1 MLEIIAPTL
10 WATFAAYA
18 VWYLTAAK
26 DYVPLTRRE
35 AEILWKIHRQN
46 ANCNAKKWHVVRHK
60 GKIIGFKCECGYKHV
75 QKRPITISQ
84 PKLS

>member
-18 VWYLTAAK
+18 IWYLTAAK

-35 AEILWKIHRQN
+35 AEILWKIHRQTQI
-46 ANCNAKKWHVVRHK
+46 A
-60 GKIIGFKCECGYKHV
+60 
-75 QKRPITISQ
+75 T
-84 PKLS
+84 PKNGML

>member
-46 ANCNAKKWHVVRHK
+46 ANCNAKKWHVVMHK